1 MTMINAKLRV
11 CRNQFLVNRR
21 KHRTDQNWTMKMTQ
35 DKVKFFNFLRLF
47 IGIQIYTMMREKH
60 CSRGFRHLY
69 KVRVKIQQP
78 HLILVINYVI
88 NYTVSPRPRP
98 VVEKSDGNN

>member
-1 MTMINAKLRV
+1 
-11 CRNQFLVNRR
+11 
-21 KHRTDQNWTMKMTQ
+21 
-35 DKVKFFNFLRLF
+35 
-47 IGIQIYTMMREKH
+47 MREKH
-60 CSRGFRHLY
+60 CSRGSRHLY